1 MFIIKLAP
9 DGIKSEELTMT
20 KIKICGLS
28 RLEDIAA
35 VNAARPDYIGFVF
48 ATSRRQVD
56 MATARVL
63 KQVLDPG
70 IAAVGVFV
78 NHPVAEIIAL
88 AEQGIIELIQL
99 HGDEEEA
106 TVRLLQT
113 QTGMPVI
120 RALRISNPVDIRA
133 STADYRLFDTY
144 DPSQY
149 GGSGA
154 AFNWDLLAGTSGD
167 FFLAGGLNRSN
178 IAAAINQVNPY
189 CVDLSSGVETAGK
202 KDRDKIIEIV
212 EMIRKIRG

>member
-1 MFIIKLAP
+1 
-9 DGIKSEELTMT
+9 MT

-48 ATSRRQVD
+48 AASRRQVD
-56 MATARVL
+56 FETARTL
-63 KQVLDPG
+63 KQALDPD

-88 AEQGIIELIQL
+88 AAAGIIDLIQL
-99 HGDEEEA
+99 HGDEDEA
-106 TVRLLQT
+106 TVRLLQA
-113 QTGMPVI
+113 QTALPVI
-120 RALRISNPVDIRA
+120 RALRISSPADIKE
-133 STADYRLFDTY
+133 TVADYRLFDTY

-154 AFNWDLLAGTSGD
+154 TFNWDLLAGTGGD
-167 FFLAGGLNRSN
+167 FFLAGGLNSSN
-178 IAAAINQVNPY
+178 IAAAIQQVRPY
-189 CVDLSSGVETAGK
+189 CVDLSSGVETDGK

-212 EMIRKIRG
+212 EMIRKIVD

>member
-1 MFIIKLAP
+1 
-9 DGIKSEELTMT
+9 MT

-35 VNAARPDYIGFVF
+35 VNAARSDYIGFVF

-56 MATARVL
+56 METARVL
-63 KQVLDPG
+63 KQALDPG

-154 AFNWDLLAGTSGD
+154 AFNWDLLRDITGD
-167 FFLAGGLNRSN
+167 FFLAGGLNSSN

-189 CVDLSSGVETAGK
+189 CVDLSSGVETDGK

>member
-1 MFIIKLAP
+1 
-9 DGIKSEELTMT
+9 MT

-35 VNAARPDYIGFVF
+35 VNAAQPDYIGFVF
-48 ATSRRQVD
+48 AKSKRQVD
-56 MATARVL
+56 LETARAL
-63 KQVLDPG
+63 KQELDPG

-88 AEQGIIELIQL
+88 AAAGIIDLIQL
-99 HGDEEEA
+99 HGDEGEA

-113 QTGMPVI
+113 QTGLPVI
-120 RALRISNPVDIRA
+120 QAFRISSPADIQA
-133 STADYRLFDTY
+133 TAADYRLFDTY

-154 AFNWDLLAGTSGD
+154 AFNWDLLQGVTGD
-167 FFLAGGLNRSN
+167 FFLAGGLNSSN

-189 CVDLSSGVETAGK
+189 CVDLSSGVETDGV

-212 EMIRKIRG
+212 EMIRKINR